1 MRDWSR
7 AFRRASF
14 RGVPFWVDR
23 EAPDFGRRVA
33 VHDISG
39 GGNTVEDTGS
49 RIPVYRVDAYVAS
62 DLADIEGRGLE
73 LVCRIAGPGFL
84 PLPMD
89 PGLIA
94 NCTSCRRDR
103 RKDKNGLIA
112 YDLEFLVATGAAPSV
127 LGAVPSLRGIVVGAV
142 AEIASSF
149 ASVFR

>member
-1 MRDWSR
+1 MRDWSQ

-23 EAPDFGRRVA
+23 ESPDFGRRVA

-62 DLADIEGRGLE
+62 ELADIEGRALE
-73 LVCRIAGPGFL
+73 LVCQVPGPGFL
-84 PLPMD
+84 SLPMD
-89 PGLIA
+89 PGLTA
-94 NCTSCRRDR
+94 NCTVCRRDR

-112 YDLEFLVATGAAPSV
+112 YDLEFLAPIGAAPSV
-127 LGAVPSLRGIVVGAV
+127 LGAVPSLRGIVIGAAV
-142 AEIASSF
+142 AIASSF
-149 ASVFR
+149 ASVF